1 MIDGIK
7 INATLPTFQGNF
19 EEVKIKLSEGL
30 KLYEIGVT
38 ADNLKDAN
46 AMATEPKKETPALTE
61 EPKIQ
66 AVAANNG
73 MFKITAIFELKAN
86 SEAEAVEMA
95 KDLFSIMGY
104 QAEIKA
110 A

>member
-1 MIDGIK
+1 MMIDSIK

-46 AMATEPKKETPALTE
+46 AMATELNKLRCHTSGCL
-61 EPKIQ
+61 
-66 AVAANNG
+66 
-73 MFKITAIFELKAN
+73 LK
-86 SEAEAVEMA
+86 SS
-95 KDLFSIMGY
+95 FS
-104 QAEIKA
+104 K
-110 A
+110 